1 MGVQSHQLARG
12 EGNGSRESI
21 QDKYDSEEYEEKDQ
35 RADTRTTFYDRDIDR
50 LEVSERRKKRLRR
63 MLRRQEGEDYGEGT
77 IKDKSRRQRKQQN
90 RSEWKRRVVSTFA
103 SQLDLTRAQKER
115 VKYLVKDVLDINTFG
130 YYSTE
135 QVVLAT
141 INVVVRED
149 DRWIEDEQK
158 FRKLM
163 VQVGLGRGEHDETPD
178 LDSLKTLR
186 GMVRDRI
193 RD

>member
-1 MGVQSHQLARG
+1 MVQSHRIARG
-12 EGNGSRESI
+12 EGDGSRAPI
-21 QDKYDSEEYEEKDQ
+21 QDKYDSEENEEKDQ
-35 RADTRTTFYDRDIDR
+35 RADTRTTFYDRDIDK
-50 LEVSERRKKRLRR
+50 LEVSERRKRRLRR

-115 VKYLVKDVLDINTFG
+115 VKHLVKDVLDINTFG

-141 INVVVRED
+141 INVVARWD
-149 DRWIEDEQK
+149 DRCMED
-158 FRKLM
+158 
-163 VQVGLGRGEHDETPD
+163 
-178 LDSLKTLR
+178 
-186 GMVRDRI
+186 
-193 RD
+193 